1 MKNINYVINGV
12 LAVAVIILFV
22 MQFSSKKESTVAP
35 AFTTE
40 GDSTN
45 LLPVA
50 YVNVDS
56 LLSNYN
62 YSKDLNERILKMQ
75 EDYRLDMT
83 QRSNALRTELND
95 FQRKYEAN
103 AFLTTERAQQEG
115 NRLQKK
121 QEELQNY
128 AAKKEQELAA
138 KQMELNG
145 QLRDTIVAQ
154 LTTFNQTK
162 GYQIIFSN
170 TMGDN
175 ILLSNPAYD
184 ITAEFLEVLNKNYS
198 SGKYGIKHIDIYER
212 AVPQGAALFDCGP
225 KDSLGGIMLCIRP
238 CNPML

>member
-95 FQRKYEAN
+95 FNVNMK
-103 AFLTTERAQQEG
+103 
-115 NRLQKK
+115 
-121 QEELQNY
+121 
-128 AAKKEQELAA
+128 
-138 KQMELNG
+138 
-145 QLRDTIVAQ
+145 
-154 LTTFNQTK
+154 
-162 GYQIIFSN
+162 
-170 TMGDN
+170 
-175 ILLSNPAYD
+175 
-184 ITAEFLEVLNKNYS
+184 
-198 SGKYGIKHIDIYER
+198 
-212 AVPQGAALFDCGP
+212 
-225 KDSLGGIMLCIRP
+225 
-238 CNPML
+238 PMLSLLRKERSRKETVCRKSRRNFRTMRLRKNKSWLPSRWS

>member
-103 AFLTTERAQQEG
+103 AFLTTERAQQAG
-115 NRLQKK
+115 HRLQKK

-128 AAKKEQELAA
+128 AAQKEQELAA

-145 QLRDTIVAQ
+145 PFRATIVA
-154 LTTFNQTK
+154 
-162 GYQIIFSN
+162 
-170 TMGDN
+170 
-175 ILLSNPAYD
+175 
-184 ITAEFLEVLNKNYS
+184 
-198 SGKYGIKHIDIYER
+198 
-212 AVPQGAALFDCGP
+212 
-225 KDSLGGIMLCIRP
+225 
-238 CNPML
+238 

>member
-22 MQFSSKKESTVAP
+22 MQFSGKKESTVAP
-35 AFTTE
+35 AFTAE

-103 AFLTTERAQQEG
+103 AFLTAERAQQEG

-128 AAKKEQELAA
+128 AAKKEQEFCQADGTERTA
-138 KQMELNG
+138 SRHNRSPVDDFQPNKRISDYFQQYNG
-145 QLRDTIVAQ
+145 
-154 LTTFNQTK
+154 
-162 GYQIIFSN
+162 
-170 TMGDN
+170 
-175 ILLSNPAYD
+175 
-184 ITAEFLEVLNKNYS
+184 
-198 SGKYGIKHIDIYER
+198 
-212 AVPQGAALFDCGP
+212 
-225 KDSLGGIMLCIRP
+225 
-238 CNPML
+238 

>member
-175 ILLSNPAYD
+175 ILLSNTHFYCGNLGALALCKELGVSAHGGFSLFPLSR
-184 ITAEFLEVLNKNYS
+184 TGQPFLIV
-198 SGKYGIKHIDIYER
+198 
-212 AVPQGAALFDCGP
+212 ALRIPWEDNA
-225 KDSLGGIMLCIRP
+225 MH
-238 CNPML
+238 

>member
-35 AFTTE
+35 AFTT
-40 GDSTN
+40 
-45 LLPVA
+45 
-50 YVNVDS
+50 
-56 LLSNYN
+56 
-62 YSKDLNERILKMQ
+62 Q

-198 SGKYGIKHIDIYER
+198 SGK
-212 AVPQGAALFDCGP
+212 
-225 KDSLGGIMLCIRP
+225 
-238 CNPML
+238 

>member
-103 AFLTTERAQQEG
+103 AFLTTERRH
-115 NRLQKK
+115 NFVYTVCK
-121 QEELQNY
+121 
-128 AAKKEQELAA
+128 
-138 KQMELNG
+138 
-145 QLRDTIVAQ
+145 
-154 LTTFNQTK
+154 
-162 GYQIIFSN
+162 
-170 TMGDN
+170 
-175 ILLSNPAYD
+175 
-184 ITAEFLEVLNKNYS
+184 
-198 SGKYGIKHIDIYER
+198 
-212 AVPQGAALFDCGP
+212 
-225 KDSLGGIMLCIRP
+225 
-238 CNPML
+238 

>member
-22 MQFSSKKESTVAP
+22 MQLSEKKESTVAP
-35 AFTTE
+35 AYTAE
-40 GDSTN
+40 GEAAIN

-56 LLSNYN
+56 LLQNYN
-62 YSKDLNERILKMQ
+62 YSKDLNERIVKMQ
-75 EDYRLDMT
+75 EDFRLDMT
-83 QRSNALRTELND
+83 QRTRSLETELAD

-103 AFLTTERAQQEG
+103 AFLTQERAQQES
-115 NRLQKK
+115 NRLMKK
-121 QEELQNY
+121 RDELQNY
-128 AAKKEQELAA
+128 AAKKEQELAT
-138 KQMELNG
+138 KQMELNS
-145 QLRDTIVAQ
+145 QLRDTIVSQ
-154 LTTFNQTK
+154 LTAFNQAK

-198 SGKYGIKHIDIYER
+198 SPSK
-212 AVPQGAALFDCGP
+212 
-225 KDSLGGIMLCIRP
+225 
-238 CNPML
+238 

>member
-1 MKNINYVINGV
+1 MKNINYVINCALAAAV
-12 LAVAVIILFV
+12 LILYV
-22 MQFSSKKESTVAP
+22 LLLSGEKESKVAP
-35 AFTTE
+35 AFTAE
-40 GDSTN
+40 GDSTQ

-50 YVNVDS
+50 FVNVDS
-56 LLSNYN
+56 LLTNYN

-103 AFLTTERAQQEG
+103 AFLTAERAQQEG

-154 LTTFNQTK
+154 LTVFNQSK

-175 ILLSNPAYD
+175 ILLGNPAYD

-198 SGKYGIKHIDIYER
+198 SAK
-212 AVPQGAALFDCGP
+212 
-225 KDSLGGIMLCIRP
+225 
-238 CNPML
+238 

>member
-1 MKNINYVINGV
+1 MIDQATI
-12 LAVAVIILFV
+12 
-22 MQFSSKKESTVAP
+22 
-35 AFTTE
+35 
-40 GDSTN
+40 D
-45 LLPVA
+45 
-50 YVNVDS
+50 
-56 LLSNYN
+56 
-62 YSKDLNERILKMQ
+62 RILDAAQ
-75 EDYRLDMT
+75 IVDVVSEFVT
-83 QRSNALRTELND
+83 LRK
-95 FQRKYEAN
+95 RCAAVK
-103 AFLTTERAQQEG
+103 QQEG

-198 SGKYGIKHIDIYER
+198 SGPDDPR
-212 AVPQGAALFDCGP
+212 A
-225 KDSLGGIMLCIRP
+225 
-238 CNPML
+238 

>member
-121 QEELQNY
+121 QEELQ
-128 AAKKEQELAA
+128 
-138 KQMELNG
+138 
-145 QLRDTIVAQ
+145 
-154 LTTFNQTK
+154 
-162 GYQIIFSN
+162 IIFSN

-198 SGKYGIKHIDIYER
+198 SGK
-212 AVPQGAALFDCGP
+212 
-225 KDSLGGIMLCIRP
+225 
-238 CNPML
+238 

>member
-12 LAVAVIILFV
+12 LAVAVIVLFV

-40 GDSTN
+40 GDSNN

-56 LLSNYN
+56 LLANYN

-75 EDYRLDMT
+75 EDYRLDLT
-83 QRSNALRTELND
+83 QRSKALQTELND

-103 AFLTTERAQQEG
+103 AFLTAERAQQEG
-115 NRLQKK
+115 TRLQKK

-128 AAKKEQELAA
+128 AAIKEEELAA
-138 KQMELNG
+138 TQMELNG

-154 LTTFNQTK
+154 LTTFNQAK

-198 SGKYGIKHIDIYER
+198 SAK
-212 AVPQGAALFDCGP
+212 
-225 KDSLGGIMLCIRP
+225 
-238 CNPML
+238 

>member
-103 AFLTTERAQQEG
+103 AFLTTERAQQE
-115 NRLQKK
+115 
-121 QEELQNY
+121 ELQNY

-198 SGKYGIKHIDIYER
+198 SGK
-212 AVPQGAALFDCGP
+212 
-225 KDSLGGIMLCIRP
+225 
-238 CNPML
+238 

>member
-22 MQFSSKKESTVAP
+22 MQFSGKKESTVAP
-35 AFTTE
+35 AFTAE

-103 AFLTTERAQQEG
+103 AFLTAERAQQEG
-115 NRLQKK
+115 NRLQ
-121 QEELQNY
+121 
-128 AAKKEQELAA
+128 KEQELAA

-198 SGKYGIKHIDIYER
+198 SGK
-212 AVPQGAALFDCGP
+212 
-225 KDSLGGIMLCIRP
+225 
-238 CNPML
+238 

>member
-115 NRLQKK
+115 NQ
-121 QEELQNY
+121 
-128 AAKKEQELAA
+128 
-138 KQMELNG
+138 
-145 QLRDTIVAQ
+145 
-154 LTTFNQTK
+154 
-162 GYQIIFSN
+162 
-170 TMGDN
+170 
-175 ILLSNPAYD
+175 
-184 ITAEFLEVLNKNYS
+184 
-198 SGKYGIKHIDIYER
+198 
-212 AVPQGAALFDCGP
+212 QGAQDKDDKCKRDSCHCPISQHAVAFRQSRDCRALCDHQAAA
-225 KDSLGGIMLCIRP
+225 GIQLQAAQGDQHGRD
-238 CNPML
+238 LKVSDHKSVKASAERSH

>member
-22 MQFSSKKESTVAP
+22 MQFSGKKESTVTP

-103 AFLTTERAQQEG
+103 AFLTQERAQQEG

-121 QEELQNY
+121 QQELQDY
-128 AAKKEQELAA
+128 AAKKEQELAT

-154 LTTFNQTK
+154 LTAYNQTK

-175 ILLSNPAYD
+175 ILLANHASD

-198 SGKYGIKHIDIYER
+198 SAK
-212 AVPQGAALFDCGP
+212 
-225 KDSLGGIMLCIRP
+225 
-238 CNPML
+238 

>member
-162 GYQIIFSN
+162 GYQIQYSTDSKFKSGN
-170 TMGDN
+170 KTV
-175 ILLSNPAYD
+175 
-184 ITAEFLEVLNKNYS
+184 TVNKNSTTKKTISKLKAKKKYYVRIRTYKTVKVNGKSVKLYS
-198 SGKYGIKHIDIYER
+198 AWSKAKSGLTK
-212 AVPQGAALFDCGP
+212 
-225 KDSLGGIMLCIRP
+225 
-238 CNPML
+238 

>member
-1 MKNINYVINGV
+1 
-12 LAVAVIILFV
+12 
-22 MQFSSKKESTVAP
+22 
-35 AFTTE
+35 
-40 GDSTN
+40 
-45 LLPVA
+45 
-50 YVNVDS
+50 
-56 LLSNYN
+56 
-62 YSKDLNERILKMQ
+62 
-75 EDYRLDMT
+75 MT

-154 LTTFNQTK
+154 LTTFNQAK

-170 TMGDN
+170 TMRDN

-184 ITAEFLEVLNKNYS
+184 ITDELLEVLNKNYS
-198 SGKYGIKHIDIYER
+198 SGK
-212 AVPQGAALFDCGP
+212 
-225 KDSLGGIMLCIRP
+225 
-238 CNPML
+238 

>member
-22 MQFSSKKESTVAP
+22 MQFSGKKESTVAP

-40 GDSTN
+40 GDSATAM
-45 LLPVA
+45 LPVA

-56 LLSNYN
+56 ILQHYNFSN
-62 YSKDLNERILKMQ
+62 DLNERILKMQ
-75 EDYRLDMT
+75 EDYRLDIT
-83 QRSNALRTELND
+83 QRSRALQTELND

-103 AFLTTERAQQEG
+103 AFLTQERAQQEG

-121 QEELQNY
+121 QQELQEY
-128 AAKKEQELAA
+128 ANKKEQELAA

-154 LTTFNQTK
+154 LTVYNQTK

-175 ILLSNPAYD
+175 ILLGNPAYD
-184 ITAEFLEVLNKNYS
+184 ITAEFIEVLNKNYS
-198 SGKYGIKHIDIYER
+198 SGSK
-212 AVPQGAALFDCGP
+212 
-225 KDSLGGIMLCIRP
+225 
-238 CNPML
+238 

>member
-62 YSKDLNERILKMQ
+62 YSK
-75 EDYRLDMT
+75 
-83 QRSNALRTELND
+83 ELND

-198 SGKYGIKHIDIYER
+198 SGK
-212 AVPQGAALFDCGP
+212 
-225 KDSLGGIMLCIRP
+225 
-238 CNPML
+238 

>member
-1 MKNINYVINGV
+1 MPYG
-12 LAVAVIILFV
+12 
-22 MQFSSKKESTVAP
+22 Q
-35 AFTTE
+35 
-40 GDSTN
+40 
-45 LLPVA
+45 
-50 YVNVDS
+50 
-56 LLSNYN
+56 
-62 YSKDLNERILKMQ
+62 
-75 EDYRLDMT
+75 
-83 QRSNALRTELND
+83 ND

-198 SGKYGIKHIDIYER
+198 SGK
-212 AVPQGAALFDCGP
+212 
-225 KDSLGGIMLCIRP
+225 
-238 CNPML
+238 

>member
-22 MQFSSKKESTVAP
+22 MQFSGKKESTVAP

-45 LLPVA
+45 LLPIA

-154 LTTFNQTK
+154 LTTFNQAK

-175 ILLSNPAYD
+175 ILQASFWRSCRTERRPVSPRQETSAYSQPHLPEPVW
-184 ITAEFLEVLNKNYS
+184 A
-198 SGKYGIKHIDIYER
+198 G
-212 AVPQGAALFDCGP
+212 
-225 KDSLGGIMLCIRP
+225 
-238 CNPML
+238 

>member
-83 QRSNALRTELND
+83 QRSNALRTELI
-95 FQRKYEAN
+95 
-103 AFLTTERAQQEG
+103 
-115 NRLQKK
+115 
-121 QEELQNY
+121 
-128 AAKKEQELAA
+128 
-138 KQMELNG
+138 M
-145 QLRDTIVAQ
+145 I
-154 LTTFNQTK
+154 FNVNMK
-162 GYQIIFSN
+162 
-170 TMGDN
+170 
-175 ILLSNPAYD
+175 
-184 ITAEFLEVLNKNYS
+184 
-198 SGKYGIKHIDIYER
+198 
-212 AVPQGAALFDCGP
+212 
-225 KDSLGGIMLCIRP
+225 
-238 CNPML
+238 PMLSLLRKERSRKETVCRKSRRNFRTMRLRKNKSWLPSRWS